1 MINQIEA
8 EERLL
13 GAAIASYTTTIAS
26 ALSKLKAEHFST
38 TSTRFVFGAIGRI
51 ASAGRPVDLVTVDT
65 EVRLAVERMELPI
78 ECNMGWLVEISVNA
92 VSSAN
97 AEYYAK
103 LIRTNYAMRSAVA
116 RLDEIKQSIIETQD
130 PVSAMQSAK
139 DALISMDFGV
149 ERSKPR
155 RADELIDEYLAHR
168 MAIFEGAVS
177 DGMRLKTDGLSH
189 AFGPIGHTDFI
200 VIAGRPGS
208 GKSECAVAL
217 ACDFAIDQG
226 KAVLYK
232 SLEMEGVEVAERA
245 LLATAGISVD
255 QISDGTAFTTDA
267 GCGAMGEAVERI
279 MGKPFY
285 IDDASGCTIDDV
297 ASDVREFCAEHAN
310 VGAVIIDYVGLL
322 DIAGKFSRHDLAIG
336 DITRKMKLLAK
347 QMKIPVIGLFQLS
360 RDVEKR
366 TGSKKPLASDLRD
379 SGSIEQDADKIVM
392 VHRECIYDPNTPM
405 QNVAELLNVK
415 RRRGQP
421 TNGYMRFVNGHF
433 VAIPDDEQGKWR
445 NIAESKP
452 EPEQKKKSGFR
463 YGDD

>member
-1 MINQIEA
+1 M
-8 EERLL
+8 
-13 GAAIASYTTTIAS
+13 
-26 ALSKLKAEHFST
+26 
-38 TSTRFVFGAIGRI
+38 
-51 ASAGRPVDLVTVDT
+51 
-65 EVRLAVERMELPI
+65 
-78 ECNMGWLVEISVNA
+78 
-92 VSSAN
+92 
-97 AEYYAK
+97 
-103 LIRTNYAMRSAVA
+103 
-116 RLDEIKQSIIETQD
+116 
-130 PVSAMQSAK
+130 
-139 DALISMDFGV
+139 
-149 ERSKPR
+149 
-155 RADELIDEYLAHR
+155 
-168 MAIFEGAVS
+168 
-177 DGMRLKTDGLSH
+177 
-189 AFGPIGHTDFI
+189 
-200 VIAGRPGS
+200 
-208 GKSECAVAL
+208 
-217 ACDFAIDQG
+217 
-226 KAVLYK
+226 
-232 SLEMEGVEVAERA
+232 
-245 LLATAGISVD
+245 
-255 QISDGTAFTTDA
+255 
-267 GCGAMGEAVERI
+267 
-279 MGKPFY
+279 
-285 IDDASGCTIDDV
+285 
-297 ASDVREFCAEHAN
+297 REFCAEHAN